1 MKLSSLSHIRRYAV
15 VGGPGWMK
23 NMAEMVLSA
32 LPIDVRFFD
41 SDDEDA
47 AWVWLKSADS
57 DSE

>member
-1 MKLSSLSHIRRYAV
+1 MKLSSLSHVRRYAV

-23 NMAEMVLSA
+23 NMVATVASA
-32 LPIDVRFFD
+32 LPIDVRVFD